1 MSLSD
6 HNMRAADKATTD
18 NAVLAGA
25 RERVIALLTD
35 RYAADSITQ
44 SEFEAR
50 LDQLHAA
57 RSASELNSLMR
68 DLEVR
73 WPGPAVGAAARD
85 ATRVDAQYDAALRL
99 GEPPPEGRLLAA
111 LGETKRTGRW
121 LVPRR
126 LEMRVMLGEV
136 LIDMRDA
143 VLPTGESEL
152 AMVGVLGRIRVLV
165 PPGVVVDTDMDA
177 ILSTVRNDAE
187 RDDAYPFASTVIRL
201 TGSAVMTEV
210 LVRVGPAGETSER
223 AWKQAKQK
231 RRR

>member
-6 HNMRAADKATTD
+6 HNMRAADQATTD

-35 RYAADSITQ
+35 RFANDMLTQ
-44 SEFEAR
+44 DEFEAR

-57 RSASELNSLMR
+57 KSASELNRLMR
-68 DLEVR
+68 DLEV
-73 WPGPAVGAAARD
+73 PSFATFAAGQD
-85 ATRVDAQYDAALRL
+85 ATRLDAQYGALGL
-99 GEPPPEGRLLAA
+99 GAPPAEGRLLAV

-136 LIDMRDA
+136 LIDLRDS

-152 AMVGVLGRIRVLV
+152 AIVGVLGRLRVLV
-165 PPGVVVDTDMDA
+165 PPGVVVDSEMDA
-177 ILSTVRNDAE
+177 ILSTVRNEAE

-201 TGSAVMTEV
+201 TGSAVLTEV

-223 AWKQAKQK
+223 AWKQAKPK